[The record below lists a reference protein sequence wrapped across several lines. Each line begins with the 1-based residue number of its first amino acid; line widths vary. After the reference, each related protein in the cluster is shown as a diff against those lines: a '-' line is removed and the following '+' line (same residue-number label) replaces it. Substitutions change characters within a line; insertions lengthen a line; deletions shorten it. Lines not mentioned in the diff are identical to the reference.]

1 MDYMII
7 FSISISSFLF
17 YLNSFKQQ
25 IFRVDFHLEPA
36 DLGLLIGIKIKG
48 MFIFKQEKGRILLN
62 NVFIFGFFNI
72 CFSLKFPR
80 SQFFLSRMKE
90 IVYEIDS
97 QSNHFKKYI
106 WFFNFCPP
114 DFLNFY
120 FFSSLSM
127 PFFNRLLIMFI
138 LIF

>member
-1 MDYMII
+1 
-7 FSISISSFLF
+7 
-17 YLNSFKQQ
+17 
-25 IFRVDFHLEPA
+25 
-36 DLGLLIGIKIKG
+36 
-48 MFIFKQEKGRILLN
+48 
-62 NVFIFGFFNI
+62 
-72 CFSLKFPR
+72 
-80 SQFFLSRMKE
+80 MKE

-114 DFLNFY
+114 DFFNFY